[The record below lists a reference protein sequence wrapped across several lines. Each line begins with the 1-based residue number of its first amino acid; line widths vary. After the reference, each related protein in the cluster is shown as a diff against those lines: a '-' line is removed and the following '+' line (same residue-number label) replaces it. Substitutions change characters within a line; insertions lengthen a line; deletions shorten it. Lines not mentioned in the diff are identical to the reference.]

1 MIINCKKCG
10 EEIEYEPGIKFK
22 VLEHA
27 VLKHHDDEC
36 RYLLE
41 RFSEVSGQ

>member
-1 MIINCKKCG
+1 MKIKCKKCG
-10 EEIEYEPGIKFK
+10 EEIEYEQGIKFK

-27 VLKHHDDEC
+27 VLKHDDQES

-41 RFSEVSGQ
+41 RFSEIEGQ